1 MSQEA
6 ERVQVREESRGG
18 STKPPGMW
26 PHWGLFVL
34 LQNSPRTSHFLSS
47 CSQREMRQ
55 SRTRTRHMRT
65 AAWSSLQVGFQLFRG
80 APDQS
85 WEVKTMTSEFQ
96 TAPYTNSSV
105 LPGSGWLPQVG
116 CSGAVAIVPKAG
128 TIGLEISVCIVTDSC
143 TRWGEALSSVS
154 SFVSFPSHSY

>member
-1 MSQEA
+1 MNSKIPKHITEEYIFLFCIFYFQFFHISGNSIVIEIEA
-6 ERVQVREESRGG
+6 
-18 STKPPGMW
+18 KNHKW
-26 PHWGLFVL
+26 
-34 LQNSPRTSHFLSS
+34 
-47 CSQREMRQ
+47 
-55 SRTRTRHMRT
+55 TRHMRT